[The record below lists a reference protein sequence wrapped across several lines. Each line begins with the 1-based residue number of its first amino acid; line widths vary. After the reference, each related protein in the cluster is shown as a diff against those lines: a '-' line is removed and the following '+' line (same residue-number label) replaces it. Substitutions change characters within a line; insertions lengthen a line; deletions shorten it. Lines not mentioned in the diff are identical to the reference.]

1 MINAKNKNELNDYL
15 INLNVKY
22 DALNIF
28 KHLVLFVC
36 KKIFLLKSVNDFRG
50 L

>member
-1 MINAKNKNELNDYL
+1 MLSMNRESEFGEPSLN
-15 INLNVKY
+15 